1 MHILHLDTGREMS
14 GGQWQALRLMER
26 TGGTLLAR
34 GGSPLM
40 EEAHRRGVEAFPLT
54 IPRLVRLVRE
64 TQIVHAHDARS
75 HTMAA
80 LAFPAKLVVSRRVA
94 FPIRMNPAS
103 RWKYAS
109 ATHYIAVSEH
119 VKGMLLQ
126 ARIPARKITVV
137 GDGVPLCGFRLHP
150 GGRILVND
158 PRKHAGLAQA
168 AARELGVE
176 VHTVKNLER
185 DLKDASLFVY
195 VSHSE
200 GLGSGALL
208 AMAAGVPVVASNVGG
223 LPEIVRDGETGLLA
237 ANNTASIAV
246 AIRRM
251 LDDRPFAEAC
261 AARARSM
268 VEERFS
274 VDAMVQ
280 NTMKVY
286 RRILK

>member
-1 MHILHLDTGREMS
+1 VHILHLDTGREMG

-34 GGSPLM
+34 AGSPLM
-40 EEAHRRGVEAFPLT
+40 KEAQRRGVETFPLT
-54 IPRLVRLVRE
+54 IARLVRLVRE
-64 TQIVHAHDARS
+64 THIVHAHDARS

-80 LAFPAKLVVSRRVA
+80 LAFPAKLVVARRVA
-94 FPIRMNPAS
+94 FPIRVNPAS
-103 RWKYAS
+103 RWKYAA

-119 VKGMLLQ
+119 VKEVLLR
-126 ARIPARKITVV
+126 AKIPPRKISVV
-137 GDGVPLCGFRLHP
+137 GDGVPLGDFRFNP

-158 PRKHAGLAQA
+158 ARKHAGLAEA
-168 AARELGVE
+168 AAREIGLE
-176 VHTVKNLER
+176 VHTAKHLER
-185 DLKDASLFVY
+185 DLKDAGLFVY
-195 VSHSE
+195 ISHSE
-200 GLGSGALL
+200 GLGSGVLL

-223 LPEIVRDGETGLLA
+223 LPEIVRDGETGLLT
-237 ANNTASIAV
+237 ANNTKAIAA

-261 AARARSM
+261 AGRARAM

-274 VDAMVQ
+274 VEAMVH